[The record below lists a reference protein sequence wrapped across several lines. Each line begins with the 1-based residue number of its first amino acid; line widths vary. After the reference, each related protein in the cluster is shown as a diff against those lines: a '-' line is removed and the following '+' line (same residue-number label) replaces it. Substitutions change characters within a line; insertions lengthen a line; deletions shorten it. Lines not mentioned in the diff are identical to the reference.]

1 MCIRDRLVVDSKES
15 GREEIDRLVT
25 VQRGVLTTEA
35 RRVRRTELSLANRGT
50 SEATVYVRHA
60 IPEEYRLEKPA
71 SGFERLRDAYLFPVK
86 VPAGAS
92 VVLALEEAT
101 PIQKSVDIGTAGGVG
116 DLKLYLRSATKL
128 EPDTRQRLEQIVEMH
143 RAMAELE
150 ERIRTAGLQTQTYRT
165 RIDELNGQLVSLRR
179 VSQAQALSRNLA
191 QKMDEISQ
199 RLQKLTLFVADLE
212 GQLLAQR
219 VSLEDRLA
227 ELTLAKSDSA
237 VASK

>member
-1 MCIRDRLVVDSKES
+1 
-15 GREEIDRLVT
+15 
-25 VQRGVLTTEA
+25 
-35 RRVRRTELSLANRGT
+35 
-50 SEATVYVRHA
+50 
-60 IPEEYRLEKPA
+60 
-71 SGFERLRDAYLFPVK
+71 
-86 VPAGAS
+86 
-92 VVLALEEAT
+92 
-101 PIQKSVDIGTAGGVG
+101 VDIGTAAGVG
-116 DLKLYLRSATKL
+116 DLALYLRSATKL
-128 EPDTRQRLEQIVEMH
+128 EPETRARLEQIVQMH

-165 RIDELNGQLVSLRR
+165 RIDELNAQLVSLRR
-179 VSQAQALSRNLA
+179 VPQAQALSKNLA

-199 RLQKLTLFVADLE
+199 RLQKLTIAVADLE